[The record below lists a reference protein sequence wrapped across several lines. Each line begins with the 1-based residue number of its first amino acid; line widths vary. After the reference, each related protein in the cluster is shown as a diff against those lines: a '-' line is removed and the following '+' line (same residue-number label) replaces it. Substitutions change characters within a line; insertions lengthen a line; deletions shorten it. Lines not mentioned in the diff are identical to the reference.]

1 MPAWHTHP
9 SVWLVLGGVWVAYL
23 VAVRRHR
30 VVAGEPSDR
39 RRRTTLF
46 SIGMACLWLG
56 ADWPVHDLAEGYL
69 YSVHMAQH
77 LLFTLVAPPLLIAGM
92 PAWMWRDILRPRWLF
107 VAFRFLTRPV
117 VALIVFNGLLLFTH
131 WPEVVD
137 ASVRSELTHFTLHVL
152 LVGSAIVMW
161 WPVMSPLVE
170 LPALSPPAQMMYLF
184 AQSLA
189 PTIPASFLTF
199 GHTLLYPVYGTF
211 PRIWGI
217 SALNDQLIAGLEMK
231 LGRRVHPVG
240 VRRHDLLPV
249 ARPRGARRV
258 GRPRVPRRGARAA
271 DEGAAMRPVL
281 RDRLVMPILL
291 PLGILAVIAAVLF
304 GFSRILLSLTPTAA
318 TVTAIVVASGVVI
331 TAAVAAG
338 RKQVRLSTL
347 GAMLGVTA
355 GVAMLA
361 GGVALAVVGGSEE
374 EAGGGEKPVVT
385 LAAANIA
392 FEPTSLTVPA
402 GEAFTLQFHNQDA
415 NTQHNVQ
422 IFDDPKFA
430 GTPLFSGALVTGVR
444 QTDYEVDPLEAGAYF
459 FHCEVHPTMTGEMQ
473 AVPSGGGGG
482 GTGPS
487 GPAAAAA

>member
-9 SVWLVLGGVWVAYL
+9 SVWLVLGGVWLAYL

-30 VVAGEPSDR
+30 AVAGEPHDR

-77 LLFTLVAPPLLIAGM
+77 LLFTLVAPPLLIAGI

-117 VALIVFNGLLLFTH
+117 VALILFNGLLLFTH

-217 SALNDQLIAGLEMK
+217 SALNDQLIAGLEMLRSE
-231 LGRRVHPVG
+231 LGG
-240 VRRHDLLPV
+240 
-249 ARPRGARRV
+249 
-258 GRPRVPRRGARAA
+258 
-271 DEGAAMRPVL
+271 
-281 RDRLVMPILL
+281 
-291 PLGILAVIAAVLF
+291 
-304 GFSRILLSLTPTAA
+304 
-318 TVTAIVVASGVVI
+318 
-331 TAAVAAG
+331 
-338 RKQVRLSTL
+338 
-347 GAMLGVTA
+347 
-355 GVAMLA
+355 
-361 GGVALAVVGGSEE
+361 
-374 EAGGGEKPVVT
+374 
-385 LAAANIA
+385 
-392 FEPTSLTVPA
+392 
-402 GEAFTLQFHNQDA
+402 LQ
-415 NTQHNVQ
+415 
-422 IFDDPKFA
+422 
-430 GTPLFSGALVTGVR
+430 
-444 QTDYEVDPLEAGAYF
+444 
-459 FHCEVHPTMTGEMQ
+459 
-473 AVPSGGGGG
+473 
-482 GTGPS
+482 
-487 GPAAAAA
+487 